1 MKTPR
6 ELLFEHHRAAEP
18 KLDAR
23 RRAALETLNAGDL
36 ARETRLSLT
45 PRLSG
50 VHAWLRM
57 KASRFIGFLSI
68 VRHPAQ
74 LRSSLLRTAQSCW
87 RELILPY
94 RRIWSG
100 LAAAWVAIF
109 ALAFASRDT
118 SPTIAANSPP
128 PSPEIVVALQN
139 QKQLLAEMLADTVKA
154 SDTDRP
160 KSRRP
165 SPHSELM
172 MPVITT

>member
-6 ELLFEHHRAAEP
+6 ELLFEHHRAAES
-18 KLDAR
+18 KLDAIR
-23 RRAALETLNAGDL
+23 RQALNIVTDDKQRARPKRKILNPAVIP
-36 ARETRLSLT
+36 SL
-45 PRLSG
+45 
-50 VHAWLRM
+50 V
-57 KASRFIGFLSI
+57 
-68 VRHPAQ
+68 
-74 LRSSLLRTAQSCW
+74 W

-100 LAAAWVAIF
+100 LAGTWVVIF
-109 ALAFASRDT
+109 ALAFAARDT
-118 SPTIAANSPP
+118 SPTIAGNSPP
-128 PSPEIVVALQN
+128 PSPEMMVALQN
-139 QKQLLAEMLADTVKA
+139 QKQLLAEMLADSVKA